1 MERRQG
7 WLFPMM
13 VVAAA
18 SMIAFGCIG
27 IAGIT
32 GHLPLSPPAD
42 APIAGPTTQPS
53 TLVTADA
60 QTHGA
65 TVESTL
71 KDSAAPAPQ
80 DPGRAL
86 GKPGQPVVPN

>member
-1 MERRQG
+1 
-7 WLFPMM
+7 MM

-32 GHLPLSPPAD
+32 GHLPLTPPAT
-42 APIAGPTTQPS
+42 GPLDSAATKPS

-60 QTHGA
+60 QAHGA
-65 TVESTL
+65 SVESKL
-71 KDSAAPAPQ
+71 QDSAPAAPTTQ
-80 DPGRAL
+80 DPGTTL
-86 GKPGQPVVPN
+86 GEHGQPIVRN

>member
-1 MERRQG
+1 MQRRQG

-32 GHLPLSPPAD
+32 GHLPLAPPAD
-42 APIAGPTTQPS
+42 KVIAGPPSQPS

-60 QTHGA
+60 QTHGPA
-65 TVESTL
+65 AQSTL
-71 KDSAAPAPQ
+71 KDPAAAPAE
-80 DPGRAL
+80 DPAAAL
-86 GKPGQPVVPN
+86 GQPIVRN